1 MIGKVGP
8 RGTRVSGLI
17 YYLFGPGR
25 NEEHTDPHLVAGWRH
40 PAELEPPL
48 RDDGHRDFRHL
59 TGLLQQPQEALG
71 DRGVAQP
78 VWHCSVRAA
87 PGDRMLSDDE
97 WAQVACDIMHRT
109 GLAPYGQDDDAV
121 RWIAVRHAADHIHLV
136 AMLARQDGTRPRLWN
151 DYFRVGEACRA
162 AEDRFGLRRTAPRDR
177 TAAPRPTRAEHEKTR
192 RRNWDEP
199 PRVTLRRAVSTAA
212 ATASSERE
220 FFARLDAAG
229 ISVRKRFSTRNPG
242 EVTGFAVAL
251 PADTTQAGGPVWY
264 SGGKLAPDLTL
275 PKLRHRWAHARAS
288 APGTTFTSA
297 ERNALYEH
305 AARTAAHATEQIKN
319 FAVTD
324 PDAAADAAWA
334 AADTLHV
341 TAKLLG
347 NRVIRQAADAYD
359 RAARLP
365 YGRIPRPSPL
375 GNDLR
380 HAARLMARAAFPAGD
395 PVLTQLT
402 LLARLVSLIETIA
415 DLREAQ
421 HHAAQ
426 AAAARQAAERLHA
439 ARAAYGAPAPAQ
451 RTRTRTR
458 ADRTRLEFPLPP
470 TAWPREAYGAAQP
483 GSRPSSGPRPSR
495 PRGPTR

>member
-1 MIGKVGP
+1 M
-8 RGTRVSGLI
+8 
-17 YYLFGPGR
+17 PGR
-25 NEEHTDPHLVAGWRH
+25 RSNGS
-40 PAELEPPL
+40 
-48 RDDGHRDFRHL
+48 GC
-59 TGLLQQPQEALG
+59 G
-71 DRGVAQP
+71 
-78 VWHCSVRAA
+78 S
-87 PGDRMLSDDE
+87 
-97 WAQVACDIMHRT
+97 
-109 GLAPYGQDDDAV
+109 
-121 RWIAVRHAADHIHLV
+121 
-136 AMLARQDGTRPRLWN
+136 
-151 DYFRVGEACRA
+151 
-162 AEDRFGLRRTAPRDR
+162 TAPRDR
-177 TAAPRPTRAEHEKTR
+177 TAAHRPTRAESEKAR
-192 RRNWDEP
+192 RRGLPEA

-212 ATASSERE
+212 AAASSERE

-229 ISVRKRFSTRNPG
+229 VSVRKRFSTRNPG

-251 PADTTQAGGPVWY
+251 PADTTQVGGPVWY
-264 SGGKLAPDLTL
+264 SGGKLAPDLSL

-297 ERNALYEH
+297 ERNALYDH
-305 AARTAAHATEQIKN
+305 AARTAADAAEQIKN

-365 YGRIPRPSPL
+365 SGRIPRPSPA

-380 HAARLMARAAFPAGD
+380 RAARLMARAALPNGD

-402 LLARLVSLIETIA
+402 LLTRLASLIETIA

-421 HHAAQ
+421 HHAAR
-426 AAAARQAAERLHA
+426 AAAARQAAEQLHT
-439 ARAAYGAPAPAQ
+439 ARAAYPTPAPAQ
-451 RTRTRTR
+451 RARTRKR
-458 ADRTRLEFPLPP
+458 AERTRLDFPLPP
-470 TAWPREAYGAAQP
+470 TAWPRETYEIARP
-483 GSRPSSGPRPSR
+483 GRRSSSSPRPPR